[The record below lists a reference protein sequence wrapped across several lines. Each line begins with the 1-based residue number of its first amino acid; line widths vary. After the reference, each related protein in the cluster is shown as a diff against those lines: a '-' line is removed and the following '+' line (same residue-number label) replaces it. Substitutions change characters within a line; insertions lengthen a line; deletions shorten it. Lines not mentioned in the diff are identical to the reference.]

1 MDIYMRSGRLLFL
14 DDGNALGA
22 KAIPGSLVPLVDRVT
37 CLSDFLTALESA
49 RYEIALIRADR
60 EQLFGTSGE
69 DFRLKLRDS
78 ARKYDVMTAIMVQ
91 AMSEVDCETLIA
103 DGFDDLLHEP
113 RHVSQFEAQLRS
125 IRRIAMM
132 RRELCRRQST
142 LRQFLA
148 IVNDVELN
156 LCFSQDEPVLDLN
169 DAEIVLLDLD
179 PHKSGAT
186 TIYPELREHRSVSYF
201 DDLEQAQAKV
211 FRGQTGLL
219 IINAVDQAEDAL
231 AMIANMRASATLYN
245 YPILLVVQTDVSP
258 NSAQVFAAGASDY
271 IEGEISIKSVVPR
284 LQSLLR
290 HEQLRRQ
297 LATQCEGPV
306 EAIVHD
312 NLTRFYTFGFAKAHI
327 QQFEASMR
335 EHDLP
340 MTVAVISIDNIK
352 RINDEFGYAAGDAV
366 IRQAAVIVQN
376 CVRGEDLVARISG
389 AKFLLLFPETE
400 FVQARFAVHR
410 INSILQYSTL
420 TLPCADDSLQVATSY
435 NIMKWTPGDTLQ
447 ALIYGLPAAA
457 TSRAA

>member
-37 CLSDFLTALESA
+37 CLDDFLAALESA

-60 EQLFGTSGE
+60 AQLFGKCGE
-69 DFRLKLRDS
+69 AFRQKLHES
-78 ARKYDVMTAIMVQ
+78 ARKYDVMTAVMVQ
-91 AMSEVDCETLIA
+91 DMNEADCNKLIV
-103 DGFDDLLHEP
+103 DGFDDILHEP

-132 RRELCRRQST
+132 RRELSRRQST

-148 IVNDVELN
+148 IVNDVDLN
-156 LCFSQDEPVLDLN
+156 LCFSQDEPALDLN

-186 TIYPELREHRSVSYF
+186 EIYPELREYRCVNYF

-245 YPILLVVQTDVSP
+245 YPVLLVVQTQQSP
-258 NSAQVFAAGASDY
+258 DSEQVFAAGASDY
-271 IEGEISIKSVVPR
+271 IEGDISIKSVVPR

-290 HEQLRRQ
+290 HEQLRHQ
-297 LATQCEGPV
+297 LAAMCESPA

-312 NLTRFYTFGFAKAHI
+312 NLTGFYTFGFAKAHI
-327 QQFEASMR
+327 QKFEESMR

-352 RINDEFGYAAGDAV
+352 RINTEFGYAAGDAI
-366 IRQAAVIVQN
+366 IRQAAAIVHN

-400 FVQARFAVHR
+400 FIQARVAVHR

-420 TLPCADDSLQVATSY
+420 TLPGADNSLQVATSF
-435 NIMKWTPGDTLQ
+435 NITKWTPGDKLQ
-447 ALIYGLPAAA
+447 TLIYGPAAPA
-457 TSRAA
+457 SKAA

>member
-22 KAIPGSLVPLVDRVT
+22 KAIPGSLALLVDRVT
-37 CLSDFLTALESA
+37 CLGDFLAALESA

-60 EQLFGTSGE
+60 TQLFGKSGE
-69 DFRLKLRDS
+69 AFRQKLRES
-78 ARKYDVMTAIMVQ
+78 ARKHDVMTAVMVQ
-91 AMSEVDCETLIA
+91 TMSEVDCEKLIV
-103 DGFDDLLHEP
+103 DGFDDILHEP

-132 RRELCRRQST
+132 RRELGRRQST

-148 IVNDVELN
+148 IVNDVDLN

-169 DAEIVLLDLD
+169 DAEIILLDLD

-186 TIYPELREHRSVSYF
+186 SIYPELREYRSANYF
-201 DDLEQAQAKV
+201 DDLEQAQEKV

-219 IINAVDQAEDAL
+219 VINAVNQAEDAL

-245 YPILLVVQTDVSP
+245 YPVLLVVQTHDSP
-258 NSAQVFAAGASDY
+258 ASECVFAAGASDY
-271 IEGEISIKSVVPR
+271 IEGDISINSVVPR

-290 HEQLRRQ
+290 HEQLRHR
-297 LATQCEGPV
+297 LAAQCESPA

-312 NLTRFYTFGFAKAHI
+312 NLTGFYTFGFAKAHI

-340 MTVAVISIDNIK
+340 MTAAVISIDNIN
-352 RINDEFGYAAGDAV
+352 RINDEFGYAAGDAI
-366 IRQAAVIVQN
+366 IRQAAAIVHN

-389 AKFLLLFPETE
+389 ARFLLLFPETE
-400 FVQARFAVHR
+400 FAQARFAVHR

-420 TLPCADDSLQVATSY
+420 ALPCADDSLHVATSF
-435 NIMKWTPGDTLQ
+435 NIMQWTPGDKLQ
-447 ALIYGLPAAA
+447 TLIYGTQA
-457 TSRAA
+457 TASRAA